1 MLLREADHPLQD
13 INHGGGGKMSGL
25 GLLITLKERAKTSSF
40 WLWVLN
46 RALGRIIPF
55 NRPHGFRLIE
65 VGDTFIRTTSPHRR
79 SNHNHVRGI
88 HACAIATVAEFS
100 AGFLLLTKLD
110 PVVYRLIMSRI
121 EIDYHYQAKE
131 RIISESSLSDEEREE
146 MVVKPL
152 QDSES
157 VSITMESRVKD
168 ISGNEIAIA
177 RTTWQIKRWDRVR
190 TKV

>member
-1 MLLREADHPLQD
+1 M
-13 INHGGGGKMSGL
+13 NGL
-25 GLLITLKERAKTSSF
+25 GMLVTLKDRAKTSPF

-55 NRPHGFRLIE
+55 NRPHGFRLLE
-65 VGDTFIRTTSPHRR
+65 VGDDFIRTTSSYRR

-110 PVVYRLIMSRI
+110 PAAYRLIMSRI
-121 EIDYHYQAKE
+121 EVDYHYQAKQ
-131 RIISESSLSDEEREE
+131 RIISESRVSDRECEEK
-146 MVVKPL
+146 VVEPL
-152 QDSES
+152 KTGEI
-157 VSITMESRVKD
+157 VSITMESRVRD
-168 ISGNEIAIA
+168 IEGNDIATA
-177 RTTWQIKRWDRVR
+177 CTTWQIKRWDRVR